1 MIPKKKEILES
12 ILHPK
17 VFEFEKLDYKA
28 ICKMNP
34 EAVVIVDAA
43 LLIESGNYKE
53 MNKVIVINA
62 DEKTRIKR
70 VLSSGKWNYEE
81 VIARIKN
88 QMTSEEK
95 IKYADFI
102 LDNSKNK
109 GHLKEQIQNLYKN
122 LCILASE
129 NNSKIIT

>member
-1 MIPKKKEILES
+1 M
-12 ILHPK
+12 
-17 VFEFEKLDYKA
+17 
-28 ICKMNP
+28 
-34 EAVVIVDAA
+34 
-43 LLIESGNYKE
+43 
-53 MNKVIVINA
+53 INA

-70 VLSSGKWNYEE
+70 VLSRGKWNYEE

-95 IKYADFI
+95 LKYADFI

-109 GHLKEQIQNLYKN
+109 ENLKGQIKNLYSD